1 MVDEPT
7 LRTTCGPN
15 ALTAIVDA
23 VKAGW
28 AANTW
33 VPEGIRSQVD
43 IAVAEIAANI
53 VEHAG
58 RIHAATVEMR
68 MRILPDHVEVAFTDD
83 GEDADVDLD
92 RVLMPGQFAERGRG
106 LAIAQA
112 VLEQLAYHRSELG
125 NHWTLISRAFVDTPS
140 RR

>member
-1 MVDEPT
+1 MVDEPI
-7 LRTTCGPN
+7 LRTACGPN
-15 ALTAIVDA
+15 ALATIVDA
-23 VKAGW
+23 VKAAW

-33 VPEGIRSQVD
+33 VPEGIRNQVD

-83 GEDADVDLD
+83 GDGVDVNLD
-92 RVLMPGQFAERGRG
+92 GVQMPGQLAERGRG

-112 VLEQLAYHRSELG
+112 VLDQLAYHRSELG
-125 NHWTLISRAFVDTPS
+125 NHWTLVSRAFADTNS